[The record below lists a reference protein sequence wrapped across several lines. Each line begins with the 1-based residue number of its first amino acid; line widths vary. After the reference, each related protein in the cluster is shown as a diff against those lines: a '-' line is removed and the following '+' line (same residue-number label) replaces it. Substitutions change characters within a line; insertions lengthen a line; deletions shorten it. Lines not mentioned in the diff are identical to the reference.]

1 MNFANESIFVSALR
15 GLLKSF
21 AVVVGAA
28 LGLFVLMLALSGI
41 SSSVELPD
49 KSDLTIA
56 ADADWNRKLL
66 PDSTPVILKINI
78 HGVIGTGDLQTEKF
92 KTMLIDSRQGALAKD
107 RVKGILLHI
116 NTPGG
121 TATDSSSIYRLLMM
135 YKERY
140 KVPVMAFV
148 DGYCASGGMYIA
160 CAAEK
165 IFATSSSIVGSIG
178 VRLGPAFNFADAMQK
193 VGVKSLTL
201 TEGKNKDLLN
211 PFRPWKENEGSSLQE
226 NIEVEYKQ
234 FVDTVANARP
244 LLTKEKLINEYGA
257 SIYAASIGAKLGY
270 VDEGNSN
277 YDQALKSLVSKAEIT
292 EKYQVIQIEPHQS
305 FFKDLATAR
314 ASLLEGKIKH
324 VLPTGTFTTTE
335 MSGQLL
341 YLYQP

>member
-1 MNFANESIFVSALR
+1 
-15 GLLKSF
+15 
-21 AVVVGAA
+21 
-28 LGLFVLMLALSGI
+28 
-41 SSSVELPD
+41 
-49 KSDLTIA
+49 
-56 ADADWNRKLL
+56 
-66 PDSTPVILKINI
+66 
-78 HGVIGTGDLQTEKF
+78 
-92 KTMLIDSRQGALAKD
+92 
-107 RVKGILLHI
+107 
-116 NTPGG
+116 
-121 TATDSSSIYRLLMM
+121 
-135 YKERY
+135 
-140 KVPVMAFV
+140 
-148 DGYCASGGMYIA
+148 MYIA